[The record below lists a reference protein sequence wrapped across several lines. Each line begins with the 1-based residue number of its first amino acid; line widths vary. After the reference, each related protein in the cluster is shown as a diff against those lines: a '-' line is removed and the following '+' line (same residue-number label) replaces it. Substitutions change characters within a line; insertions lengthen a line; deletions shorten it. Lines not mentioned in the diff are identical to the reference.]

1 MDKHYSLAREEII
14 EALTAYTG
22 ITTADGATPGNNTLI
37 DSSLIGRN
45 DFITG
50 KTILI
55 GAGYDA
61 SYEDKGAQSFD
72 SLTGTI
78 TFTAGFSA
86 QIKEGTIYR
95 VLNISSSAQIS
106 SLLNDIKAKTD
117 ALPAAPANEATSL
130 TIQTALGRKFSLVD
144 FWGSP
149 ADKITIAAAA
159 GDLTFPDIVVSG
171 LPTGFAVQRAVL
183 ILTVRA
189 INNTSAADNYI
200 DAANKTL
207 RIKPA
212 VGAWGTDDI
221 VAITFANQSLYCKA
235 NQKEPGPVIIGSA
248 DLTSVVNANGTY
260 NIMSNQTD
268 RGDAISALADNLELY
283 DVQVGLRVFYS

>member
-1 MDKHYSLAREEII
+1 VTDKHIALAREEII
-14 EALTAYTG
+14 RALARSFS
-22 ITTADGATPGNNTLI
+22 LI
-37 DSSLIGRN
+37 D
-45 DFITG
+45 FW
-50 KTILI
+50 
-55 GAGYDA
+55 
-61 SYEDKGAQSFD
+61 
-72 SLTGTI
+72 
-78 TFTAGFSA
+78 SA
-86 QIKEGTIYR
+86 PT
-95 VLNISSSAQIS
+95 
-106 SLLNDIKAKTD
+106 
-117 ALPAAPANEATSL
+117 
-130 TIQTALGRKFSLVD
+130 
-144 FWGSP
+144 
-149 ADKITIAAAA
+149 DKITIAAAA

-171 LPTGFAVQRAVL
+171 LPTGFTVQRAVL